1 MKTFKST
8 VRDFEYSMDNLGWMC
23 EIKYKGDDMKKFQ
36 CTTCGKISTDKN
48 EICKGKAKAGIG
60 DVYMCHD
67 CGGKSSRAEDI
78 CNPVKMTPS
87 YFCGTCGK
95 AAVEKRALCE
105 PVKL

>member
-1 MKTFKST
+1 MKKFQCT
-8 VRDFEYSMDNLGWMC
+8 VRGFESSIDNLGWMC
-23 EIKYKGDDMKKFQ
+23 HIKNEGDDMEKFQ

-48 EICKGKAKAGIG
+48 EICKAQAGIG
-60 DVYMCHD
+60 AVYMCHD
-67 CGGKSSRAEDI
+67 CNSKSSRAEDI

-87 YFCGTCGK
+87 YFCGTCGN

>member
-87 YFCGTCGK
+87 YFCGTCGN